1 MPSVKA
7 KFEAADTQY
16 GGGSA
21 WDAFEKL
28 VALAGLVIE
37 LISQSTYVIGMML
50 NQPAGK
56 TIVGL
61 CLLDPLVRVFWYRR
75 WKSGTFR
82 QIGYSA

>member
-1 MPSVKA
+1 MPSIKA
-7 KFEAADTQY
+7 KFEAADTRY

-21 WDAFEKL
+21 WEAFEKL

-37 LISQSTYVIGMML
+37 LVSQSTYVIGMML

-75 WKSGTFR
+75 WNSGTFG
-82 QIGYSA
+82 QIEFSA